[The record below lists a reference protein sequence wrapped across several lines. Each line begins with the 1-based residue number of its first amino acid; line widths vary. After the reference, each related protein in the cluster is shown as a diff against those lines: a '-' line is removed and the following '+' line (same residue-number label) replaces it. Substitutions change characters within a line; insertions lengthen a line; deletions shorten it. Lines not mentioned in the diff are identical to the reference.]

1 MGIAVAVTEGLAEVR
16 VRGEPAI
23 LPELH
28 RLARAL
34 NRMVGRI
41 GRREPSRQQLETI
54 HLLPILPCVDHQRGV
69 RN

>member
-23 LPELH
+23 LPELL
-28 RLARAL
+28 RLAGAL
-34 NRMVGRI
+34 NWMVRRI
-41 GRREPSRQQLETI
+41 SRREPSRQQLETI
-54 HLLPILPCVDHQRGV
+54 HLLPIPPCVDHQRGV